1 MEEIKNGHVSQD
13 DLEYICALAEGYE
26 GYLRLSSRKLIY
38 VNQPQK
44 SPEEIGKALHIVYH
58 RMMKERKGI
67 L

>member
-26 GYLRLSSRKLIY
+26 GYLKLSSGKLTY

-44 SPEEIGKALHIVYH
+44 SPEEIGNALRAVHD
-58 RMMKERKGI
+58 RMMKEKKGI